1 MGAPLLSSSLD
12 DQLAGLA
19 KDGNLEAYG
28 ELVTRYQTAVFNTC
42 YRLVSQRGDA
52 EDLTQ
57 DTFLRAYERFHT
69 FDVHR
74 PFRPWILRIATNL
87 CWNFLKRNSS
97 QENFSYD
104 EEIDGIHQNLPLSPE
119 GFALIKE
126 RDQKIYKAIASLPP
140 NYRVV
145 IELKHFQDKSYAD
158 ISDQLEMS
166 LSNVK
171 SNLFRARKLLAEKLR
186 EPSI

>member
-1 MGAPLLSSSLD
+1 MGAPLISSLLD
-12 DQLAGLA
+12 EQLVYLA

-28 ELVTRYQTAVFNTC
+28 ELVIRYQALVFNTC

-69 FDVHR
+69 FDVRR
-74 PFRPWILRIATNL
+74 PFKPWILRIATNL
-87 CWNFLKRNSS
+87 CWNYLKQRNNK
-97 QENFSYD
+97 ENFSYD
-104 EEIDGIHQNLPLSPE
+104 EEIDSMHSNQQTGPE
-119 GFALIKE
+119 GFAVLNE

-140 NYRVV
+140 NYRIV

-158 ISDQLEMS
+158 ISPDLIRILIDEEKQT
-166 LSNVK
+166 K
-171 SNLFRARKLLAEKLR
+171 SK
-186 EPSI
+186 